1 MQLNL
6 PCTLLVLVS
15 RLTLCQRAKLLLLP
29 YFYFRSGKIQCSFT
43 GNGPNVQMLK
53 GKYFFNYLWQ
63 FLFAKFKVHGIGNV
77 KNIFSIFQYFK
88 MPFLGQDIL
97 DWKEKFVESKS
108 VYLQMFKDSGP
119 FEDNTFWLWLAI
131 LKTPFASIHVTF
143 S

>member
-1 MQLNL
+1 MFFGELI
-6 PCTLLVLVS
+6 
-15 RLTLCQRAKLLLLP
+15 R
-29 YFYFRSGKIQCSFT
+29 FRSSTQSEKEVSNIPDRLDPYPHSNRGQHLGALVACSFL
-43 GNGPNVQMLK
+43 PQH
-53 GKYFFNYLWQ
+53 LWQ

-119 FEDNTFWLWLAI
+119 FEDNTFWLWLAV